1 MIKLDFTMKNMIL
14 IFSMLI
20 TLSSCSD
27 DSTDCVSMDCLNI
40 DYGNINYDSTDCNDA
55 DAFFD
60 DANTNNQ
67 DIPLIGSWELI
78 RVEYIN
84 ETFGLRVFDHCD
96 DNITYTFESN
106 GVLTVASNPNLVRFA
121 GTYKYEFGEFT
132 NFHAIKELL
141 VIIDGQEW
149 LYFLNN
155 GIMVLDQSD
164 VDGPILYFKRES
176 KH

>member
-1 MIKLDFTMKNMIL
+1 MTL
-14 IFSMLI
+14 IFSTPI
-20 TLSSCSD
+20 ALSSCSD
-27 DSTDCVSMDCLNI
+27 DSTDCVNMDCLNI
-40 DYGNINYDSTDCNDA
+40 DYDSTDCNDA

-78 RVEYIN
+78 RVEYFN

-121 GTYKYEFGEFT
+121 GMYKYEFGKFSPSCLEGDP
-132 NFHAIKELL
+132 KELL
-141 VIIDGQEW
+141 VKIDGQKW

-164 VDGPILYFKRES
+164 VDGPILYFKREL